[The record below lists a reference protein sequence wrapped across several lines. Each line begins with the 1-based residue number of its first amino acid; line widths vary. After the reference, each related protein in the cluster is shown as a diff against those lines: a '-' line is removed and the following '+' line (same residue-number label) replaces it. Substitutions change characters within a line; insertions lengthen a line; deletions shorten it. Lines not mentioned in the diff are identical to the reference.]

1 MYSGTHIITYI
12 ASTCQERLSLLSR
25 FHPCRAPSRAHVREG
40 AAGSEGAKRGKI
52 YLNRALK
59 YIFLFVSKTGCFLLC
74 VIFQGLKT
82 VQKYKIGLDLVR
94 FEFKTAK
101 RAKSIGR
108 ASYAEAKKSA
118 ERGSKRRI
126 ELQKGGWHFV
136 YFT

>member
-1 MYSGTHIITYI
+1 MF
-12 ASTCQERLSLLSR
+12 EK
-25 FHPCRAPSRAHVREG
+25 VRRVW
-40 AAGSEGAKRGKI
+40 GAKKNGKI

-59 YIFLFVSKTGCFLLC
+59 YIFLFVSKIGCFLLC

-82 VQKYKIGLDLVR
+82 VQKNKIGLDLVC
-94 FEFKTAK
+94 FELKTAK
-101 RAKSIGR
+101 MAKSIGR

>member
-1 MYSGTHIITYI
+1 M
-12 ASTCQERLSLLSR
+12 
-25 FHPCRAPSRAHVREG
+25 
-40 AAGSEGAKRGKI
+40 
-52 YLNRALK
+52 
-59 YIFLFVSKTGCFLLC
+59 SKTGCFRLR

-82 VQKYKIGLDLVR
+82 VRKYKIGLNLVR
-94 FEFKTAK
+94 FELKTAK
-101 RAKSIGR
+101 TAKSIGR

>member
-1 MYSGTHIITYI
+1 MFEKAQRVPMGGEKRQNIFKSGF
-12 ASTCQERLSLLSR
+12 E
-25 FHPCRAPSRAHVREG
+25 
-40 AAGSEGAKRGKI
+40 I
-52 YLNRALK
+52 Y
-59 YIFLFVSKTGCFLLC
+59 FFVSKTGCFRLR

-94 FEFKTAK
+94 FELKTAK

-108 ASYAEAKKSA
+108 ASYAETKKSA
-118 ERGSKRRI
+118 ERSSKRRI